1 MKHRTKIRIYSS
13 YLALGSIALYLSL
26 THFSRYM
33 WISNYISSVFKDEI
47 LSSILPSFTCVFVA
61 GILMIITY
69 YGLLNL
75 KKYPKY
81 TGIVGCFFFVLHDV
95 YYFFQNIESIERE
108 YLEYLIVLTPKL
120 LTMIASVIL
129 LILTLIYWKKLSD

>member
-1 MKHRTKIRIYSS
+1 MKHITKIRIYSS

-26 THFSRYM
+26 SLLVGYI
-33 WISNYISSVFKDEI
+33 WNSNYLSVMQQDKL
-47 LSSILPSFTCVFVA
+47 LSSIFAFVA

-81 TGIVGCFFFVLHDV
+81 TGIIGCFFFILHDV
-95 YYFFQNIESIERE
+95 NYFFRYFKI
-108 YLEYLIVLTPKL
+108 EYLIFLTPKL

-129 LILTLIYWKKLSD
+129 LILTLIYWKKLSG